1 MGKRR
6 VRKHDVDGHA
16 QFRFKTASQILRPR
30 FEQVDIARHRTCI
43 GEKRAALIRQ
53 HRKMSA
59 SIEQFHAE
67 LTFKIGQRLAHDG
80 LRATYAAAGRRETTL
95 ICGRKKSA
103 ELIQ

>member
-1 MGKRR
+1 MN
-6 VRKHDVDGHA
+6 
-16 QFRFKTASQILRPR
+16 QRPAGPGGLS
-30 FEQVDIARHRTCI
+30 VRTCI

-80 LRATYAAAGRRETTL
+80 LRAT
-95 ICGRKKSA
+95 
-103 ELIQ
+103 